1 MKKPV
6 RVAVIINQFQG
17 YEKLIPKAIEDLG
30 FEAQWIDARL
40 GNGFVVKLLTR
51 LGILQSFRR
60 ITKPYVERLSQDILS
75 YGADKVLI
83 ISPEMLRGRELE
95 QLRALLKA
103 ATPEIRVILYLWDSS
118 SNRKLDQKM
127 IDAVD
132 AAYSFD
138 TIDCDTFRGL
148 HHTPLFHF
156 HEVDKLEP
164 PERPATRYDYCFV
177 GTGRVR
183 RVKILAE
190 VIRRLKADGRSFY
203 IYLYAPSFLQYV
215 MFKACAVW
223 HRFDATI
230 SRKRVPYETYLDI
243 MSNSACVIDVEQE
256 NQNGLT
262 IRTIDAIFSG
272 LPLATTNRHV
282 FEHDFHSYVPVEV
295 FDPKDPVLS
304 IPATPDSRSW
314 SALLKKYHVG
324 TWATTVLSERRENYR
339 SETKRTIY
347 G

>member
-1 MKKPV
+1 MSKPV
-6 RVAVIINQFQG
+6 RVAVIVNQFQG

-30 FEAQWIDARL
+30 FEAKWIDARI
-40 GNGFVVKLLTR
+40 GNGFLVKLLTR
-51 LGILQSFRR
+51 LGILQSIGG
-60 ITKPYVERLSQDILS
+60 ITQSYVERLARDILA

-95 QLRALLKA
+95 QLRDHLKKKA
-103 ATPEIRVILYLWDSS
+103 PDTRIVLYLWDSS
-118 SNRKLDQKM
+118 SNRRLDQRM
-127 IDAVD
+127 IDAAD

-138 TIDCDTFRGL
+138 MVDCDNFNGL

-156 HEVDKLEP
+156 HSVDTPEP
-164 PERPATRYDYCFV
+164 PERQPSKYDYCFV

-190 VIRRLKADGRSFY
+190 IIRRLKSDKKSFY

-215 MFKACAVW
+215 MFKICAIRY
-223 HRFDATI
+223 RFDAPI
-230 SRKRVPYETYLDI
+230 SRVRVPYETYLDI
-243 MSNSACVIDVEQE
+243 MTHSACVIDVEQE

-272 LPLATTNRHV
+272 LPLATSNRHV
-282 FEHDFHSYVPVEV
+282 FEHDFYGYVPVKV
-295 FDPKDPVLS
+295 FDPENPVLS
-304 IPATPDSRSW
+304 IPAAPNTEKW

-324 TWATTVLSERRENYR
+324 TWATTILDERRENYR
-339 SETKRTIY
+339 AKDGRVYS
-347 G
+347 